1 MEQILF
7 HNGFPMLLQIGEKS
21 LSLLISLKRAQ
32 KLTLGEQPEPSADGG
47 SVKITVRW
55 NEV

>member
-21 LSLLISLKRAQ
+21 LNLLISLKKAQ
-32 KLTLGEQPEPSADGG
+32 KLTLGEQPKPGNDGG
-47 SVKITVRW
+47 SVEITVRW
-55 NEV
+55 NEA